1 MITIGAIQ
9 RVQELIQGLIAGLKI
24 TNPDIN
30 ISNSSLNSSVPTGKD
45 LSSKI
50 KDDRNDPKR
59 IDLTGITS
67 AERQIVN
74 FSDIAFTERSAC
86 PSQDRVLS
94 S

>member
-1 MITIGAIQ
+1 
-9 RVQELIQGLIAGLKI
+9 LIAGLKI
-24 TNPDIN
+24 SNHDIN

-50 KDDRNDPKR
+50 KDERNDPKR
-59 IDLTGITS
+59 IDLTCITS

>member
-1 MITIGAIQ
+1 M
-9 RVQELIQGLIAGLKI
+9 
-24 TNPDIN
+24 
-30 ISNSSLNSSVPTGKD
+30 PTGKD